1 MSVIAK
7 LSEVSVKRGTTSILR
22 DLNWQIRANE
32 RWAVLGP
39 NGAGKTT
46 LLHLLSGYIFPASG
60 SVEVLD
66 ELFGSSD
73 ITELRARIGLATP
86 NMLNRIG
93 LDETV
98 HDAVISAAHGVT
110 GIGFEPYLGVDE
122 TRAGKLMAEWNLLQL
137 SDKRISEISDGE
149 RKRLL
154 IARALMPN
162 PELLLLDEPTAALD
176 LGSREHLLQIL
187 QRLCLEPNSP
197 SMVIVTHHVEEI
209 PSGITHVLLMR
220 DGKSI
225 ASGPIDQVISSV
237 TLSATYGVP
246 VNVLQNDGRWF
257 AVARVK

>member
-60 SVEVLD
+60 SVE
-66 ELFGSSD
+66 
-73 ITELRARIGLATP
+73 
-86 NMLNRIG
+86 
-93 LDETV
+93 
-98 HDAVISAAHGVT
+98 VT

-246 VNVLQNDGRWF
+246 VNVHQNDGRWF